1 MNAHLQPRYAV
12 VIAWSEKDQ
21 AYVVSFPDFPTL
33 HTHGATRREA
43 LENAEQVLDMAAE
56 VAAKHKQA
64 SQGQPQA
71 Q

>member
-1 MNAHLQPRYAV
+1 MNVDLQPRYAV

-56 VAAKHKQA
+56 VKAKQKQA
-64 SQGQPQA
+64 SQGRPQA
-71 Q
+71 E